1 MGEQKFWIEDN
12 SFYTEIMRKIAQLSS
27 NTYLLI
33 TDLQNDITYVPKTTA
48 DTFGIEEGWYHDFY
62 HEAVAYVHPHD
73 RSEYIQEIELR
84 LKGEKLSDLL
94 FIRMGKNEHYDMM
107 GFFMDIVEKDGRS
120 YLVIVLKNENAM
132 PLIDPLTCLFGQVKF
147 EMDLKDYI
155 KNERKVTILEIE
167 LDHISDINILYG
179 TNYSDQIQQEIAMRF
194 IYMMDSETAVY
205 RMNSTNFAFILRDVG
220 RNEAEAFMERIKTE
234 LDGNISIGGHYFEFK
249 IYTGGLI
256 LENYEGDTSIVQS
269 KLEYTLEKA
278 RERRSTEVLFFNDL
292 VRTNSGVDLDLMKVI
307 HQSVLNQCEGF
318 YVEYQ
323 PVVTSKDGTIVGAE
337 ALVRWK
343 REPYGVVSPGMFIDW
358 LENDPSMYELGNFVL
373 ETALR
378 DGLKFLAAN
387 PRFFVNV
394 NVSAKQLER
403 KSFCKVVLKLLDD
416 VQYPANHL
424 CLEITERCGSL
435 PQSVIKETVL
445 FLKKFGIKFAI
456 DDYGTGS
463 ASSSM
468 ALNLPV
474 DEIKIDMSFIRDII
488 ENKKKQ
494 RMVQSIVDFA
504 NAVHVKTCLEGVA
517 DEKLEGY
524 LRSYGASWFQGYY
537 YSKSVS
543 AEDLIKMIYLR

>member
-249 IYTGGLI
+249 IYAGGLI
-256 LENYEGDTSIVQS
+256 LDNYQGETSIVQS

-278 RERRSTEVLFFNDL
+278 REKRSTEVLFFNDL
-292 VRTNSGVDLDLMKVI
+292 VCTNSGANLDLMKVI

>member
-1 MGEQKFWIEDN
+1 MGEQNFWIEDN
-12 SFYTEIMRKIAQLSS
+12 DFYTEIVSKVADLSL

-48 DTFGIEEGWYHDFY
+48 DFLGIEEDWYHDFY
-62 HEAVAYVHPHD
+62 RKAVAYVHPYD
-73 RSEYIQEIELR
+73 RPEYMQEIELR

-94 FIRMGKNEHYDMM
+94 FIRMGKNEHYDML

-132 PLIDPLTCLFGQVKF
+132 PMIDPLTCLFGQTKF
-147 EMDLKDYI
+147 EMDLKEYI
-155 KNERKVTILEIE
+155 KNERKVAILEIE

-179 TNYSDQIQQEIAMRF
+179 ANYSDQIQQEIALRF

-220 RNEAEAFMERIKTE
+220 RSEAEAFMERIKAE

-249 IYTGGLI
+249 IYAGGLI
-256 LENYEGDTSIVQS
+256 MDNYQGETSIVQS

-292 VRTNSGVDLDLMKVI
+292 VRTNSGANLELMKVI

-378 DGLKFLAAN
+378 DGLKFLAVN

-416 VQYPANHL
+416 VKYPADHL

-524 LRSYGASWFQGYY
+524 LRTYGASWFQGYY

-543 AEDLIKMIYLR
+543 AEDLIKMIYLL

>member
-1 MGEQKFWIEDN
+1 MSEQDFWIEDN
-12 SFYTEIMRKIAQLSS
+12 DFYTEIIGKVADLSL

-48 DTFGIEEGWYHDFY
+48 DFLGIEEDWYHDFY
-62 HEAVAYVHPHD
+62 RKAVAYVHPYD
-73 RSEYIQEIELR
+73 RPEYMQEIELR

-94 FIRMGKNEHYDMM
+94 FIRMGKNEHYDML

-132 PLIDPLTCLFGQVKF
+132 PMIDPLTCLFGQTKF
-147 EMDLKDYI
+147 EMDLKEYI
-155 KNERKVTILEIE
+155 KNERKVAILEIE

-179 TNYSDQIQQEIAMRF
+179 ANYSDQIQQEIALRF

-220 RNEAEAFMERIKTE
+220 RSEAEAFMERIKAE

-249 IYTGGLI
+249 IYAGGLI
-256 LENYEGDTSIVQS
+256 MDNYQGETSIVQS

-278 RERRSTEVLFFNDL
+278 CERRSTEVLFFNDL
-292 VRTNSGVDLDLMKVI
+292 VRTNSGANLDLMKVI

-323 PVVTSKDGTIVGAE
+323 PVVTSKDGTLVGAE

-378 DGLKFLAAN
+378 DGLKFLAVN

-416 VQYPANHL
+416 VKYPADHL

-504 NAVHVKTCLEGVA
+504 NAVHVKTCIEGVA

-524 LRSYGASWFQGYY
+524 LRTYGASWFQGYY

>member
-256 LENYEGDTSIVQS
+256 LENYDGDTSIVQS

-292 VRTNSGVDLDLMKVI
+292 VCTNSGANLDLMKVI

>member
-1 MGEQKFWIEDN
+1 MGEQNFWIEDN
-12 SFYTEIMRKIAQLSS
+12 DFYTEIVSKVADLSL

-48 DTFGIEEGWYHDFY
+48 DFLGIEEDWYHDFY
-62 HEAVAYVHPHD
+62 RKAVAYVHPYD
-73 RSEYIQEIELR
+73 RPEYMQEIELR

-94 FIRMGKNEHYDMM
+94 FIRMGKNEHYDML

-132 PLIDPLTCLFGQVKF
+132 PMIDPLTCLFGQTKF
-147 EMDLKDYI
+147 EMDLKEYI
-155 KNERKVTILEIE
+155 KNERKVAILEIE

-179 TNYSDQIQQEIAMRF
+179 ANYSDQIQQEIALRF

-220 RNEAEAFMERIKTE
+220 RSEAEAFMERIKAE

-249 IYTGGLI
+249 IYAGGLI
-256 LENYEGDTSIVQS
+256 MDNYQGETSIVQS

-292 VRTNSGVDLDLMKVI
+292 VRTNSGANLELMKVI

-323 PVVTSKDGTIVGAE
+323 PVVTSKDGTLVGAE

-378 DGLKFLAAN
+378 DGLKFLAVN

-416 VQYPANHL
+416 VKYPADHL

-504 NAVHVKTCLEGVA
+504 NAVHVKTCIEGVA

-524 LRSYGASWFQGYY
+524 LRTYGASWFQGDY

>member
-1 MGEQKFWIEDN
+1 MGEQNFWIEDN
-12 SFYTEIMRKIAQLSS
+12 DFYTEIVSKVADLSL

-48 DTFGIEEGWYHDFY
+48 DFLGIEEDWYHDFY
-62 HEAVAYVHPHD
+62 RKAVAYVHPYD
-73 RSEYIQEIELR
+73 RPEYMQEIELR

-94 FIRMGKNEHYDMM
+94 FIRMGKNEHYDML

-132 PLIDPLTCLFGQVKF
+132 PMIDPLTCLFGQTKF
-147 EMDLKDYI
+147 EMDLKEYI
-155 KNERKVTILEIE
+155 KNERKVAILEIE

-179 TNYSDQIQQEIAMRF
+179 ANYSDQIQQEIALRF

-220 RNEAEAFMERIKTE
+220 RSEAEAFMERIKAE

-249 IYTGGLI
+249 IYAGGLI
-256 LENYEGDTSIVQS
+256 MDNYQGETSIVQS

-278 RERRSTEVLFFNDL
+278 CERRSTEVLFFNDL
-292 VRTNSGVDLDLMKVI
+292 VRTNSGANLDLMKVI

-323 PVVTSKDGTIVGAE
+323 PVVTSKDGTLVGAE

-378 DGLKFLAAN
+378 DGLKFLAVN

-416 VQYPANHL
+416 VKYPADHL

-504 NAVHVKTCLEGVA
+504 NAVHVKTCIEGVA
-517 DEKLEGY
+517 DEKMEGY
-524 LRSYGASWFQGYY
+524 LRTYGASWFQGYY

-543 AEDLIKMIYLR
+543 AEDLIKMIYLQ

>member
-12 SFYTEIMRKIAQLSS
+12 SFYTEITRKIAQLSS

-220 RNEAEAFMERIKTE
+220 RNEAEAFMERIKKE

-249 IYTGGLI
+249 IYAGGLI
-256 LENYEGDTSIVQS
+256 LDNYQGETSIVQS

-278 RERRSTEVLFFNDL
+278 REKRSTEVLFFNDL
-292 VRTNSGVDLDLMKVI
+292 VCTNSGANLDLMKVI

>member
-1 MGEQKFWIEDN
+1 MGEQNFWIEDN
-12 SFYTEIMRKIAQLSS
+12 DFYTEIVSKVADLSL

-48 DTFGIEEGWYHDFY
+48 DFLGIEEDWYHDFY
-62 HEAVAYVHPHD
+62 RKAVAYVHPYD
-73 RSEYIQEIELR
+73 RPEYMQEIELR

-94 FIRMGKNEHYDMM
+94 FIRMGKNEHYDML
-107 GFFMDIVEKDGRS
+107 GFFMDIVEKNGRS

-132 PLIDPLTCLFGQVKF
+132 PLIDPLTCLFGQTKF
-147 EMDLKDYI
+147 EMDLKEYI
-155 KNERKVTILEIE
+155 KNERKMAILEIE

-179 TNYSDQIQQEIAMRF
+179 ANYSDQIQQEIALRF

-220 RNEAEAFMERIKTE
+220 RSEAEAFMERIKAE

-249 IYTGGLI
+249 IYAGGLI
-256 LENYEGDTSIVQS
+256 MDNYQGETSIVQS

-292 VRTNSGVDLDLMKVI
+292 VRTNSGANLELMKVI

-378 DGLKFLAAN
+378 DGLKFLAVN

-416 VQYPANHL
+416 VQYPADHL

-504 NAVHVKTCLEGVA
+504 NAVHVKTCIEGVA

-524 LRSYGASWFQGYY
+524 LRTYGASWFQGYY

-543 AEDLIKMIYLR
+543 AEDLIKMIYLQ

>member
-1 MGEQKFWIEDN
+1 MGEQNFWIEDN
-12 SFYTEIMRKIAQLSS
+12 DFYTEIIGKVADLSS

-33 TDLQNDITYVPKTTA
+33 TDLQNDVTYVPKTTA
-48 DTFGIEEGWYHDFY
+48 DFLGIEEDWYHDFY
-62 HEAVAYVHPHD
+62 RKAVAYVHPYD
-73 RSEYIQEIELR
+73 RPEYTQEIELR

-94 FIRMGKNEHYDMM
+94 FIRMGKNENYDLV
-107 GFFMDIVEKDGRS
+107 GFFMDIVEKNGRS

-132 PLIDPLTCLFGQVKF
+132 PLIDPLTCLFGQTKF
-147 EMDLKDYI
+147 EMDLKEYI
-155 KNERKVTILEIE
+155 KNERKVAILEIE

-179 TNYSDQIQQEIAMRF
+179 ANYSDQIQQEIALRF

-220 RNEAEAFMERIKTE
+220 RSEAEAFMERIKAE

-249 IYTGGLI
+249 IYAGGLI
-256 LENYEGDTSIVQS
+256 LDNYQGETSIVQS

-278 RERRSTEVLFFNDL
+278 HERRSTEVLFFNDL
-292 VRTNSGVDLDLMKVI
+292 VRTNSGASLDLMKVI

-378 DGLKFLAAN
+378 DGLKFLAVN
-387 PRFFVNV
+387 PRFFINV

-403 KSFCKVVLKLLDD
+403 QSFCKVVLKLLDD
-416 VQYPANHL
+416 IQYPADHL

-524 LRSYGASWFQGYY
+524 LRTYGASWFQGYY

>member
-1 MGEQKFWIEDN
+1 MGEQNFWIEDN
-12 SFYTEIMRKIAQLSS
+12 DFYTEIVSKVADLSL

-48 DTFGIEEGWYHDFY
+48 DFLGIEEDWYHDFY
-62 HEAVAYVHPHD
+62 RKAVAYVHPYD
-73 RSEYIQEIELR
+73 RPEYMQEIELR

-94 FIRMGKNEHYDMM
+94 FIRMGKNEHYDML

-132 PLIDPLTCLFGQVKF
+132 PMIDPLTCLFGQTKF
-147 EMDLKDYI
+147 EMDLKEYI
-155 KNERKVTILEIE
+155 KNERKVAILEIE

-179 TNYSDQIQQEIAMRF
+179 ANYSDQIQQEIALRF

-220 RNEAEAFMERIKTE
+220 RSEAEAFMERIKAE

-249 IYTGGLI
+249 IYAGGLI
-256 LENYEGDTSIVQS
+256 MDNYQGETSIVQS

-278 RERRSTEVLFFNDL
+278 CERRSTEVLFFNDL
-292 VRTNSGVDLDLMKVI
+292 VRTNSGANLDLMKVI

-323 PVVTSKDGTIVGAE
+323 PVVTSKDGTLVGAE

-378 DGLKFLAAN
+378 DGLKFLAVN

-416 VQYPANHL
+416 VKYPADHL

-456 DDYGTGS
+456 DD
-463 ASSSM
+463 
-468 ALNLPV
+468 PQV
-474 DEIKIDMSFIRDII
+474 W
-488 ENKKKQ
+488 
-494 RMVQSIVDFA
+494 
-504 NAVHVKTCLEGVA
+504 H
-517 DEKLEGY
+517 
-524 LRSYGASWFQGYY
+524 
-537 YSKSVS
+537 
-543 AEDLIKMIYLR
+543 

>member
-12 SFYTEIMRKIAQLSS
+12 SFYTEITRKIAQLSS

-155 KNERKVTILEIE
+155 KNKRKVTILEIE

-220 RNEAEAFMERIKTE
+220 RSESEAFMERIKAE
-234 LDGNISIGGHYFEFK
+234 LDGNICIGGHYFEFK

-278 RERRSTEVLFFNDL
+278 RERRSTEVLFFNDW
-292 VRTNSGVDLDLMKVI
+292 
-307 HQSVLNQCEGF
+307 C
-318 YVEYQ
+318 
-323 PVVTSKDGTIVGAE
+323 
-337 ALVRWK
+337 
-343 REPYGVVSPGMFIDW
+343 
-358 LENDPSMYELGNFVL
+358 
-373 ETALR
+373 
-378 DGLKFLAAN
+378 
-387 PRFFVNV
+387 
-394 NVSAKQLER
+394 
-403 KSFCKVVLKLLDD
+403 
-416 VQYPANHL
+416 
-424 CLEITERCGSL
+424 
-435 PQSVIKETVL
+435 
-445 FLKKFGIKFAI
+445 
-456 DDYGTGS
+456 
-463 ASSSM
+463 
-468 ALNLPV
+468 
-474 DEIKIDMSFIRDII
+474 
-488 ENKKKQ
+488 
-494 RMVQSIVDFA
+494 
-504 NAVHVKTCLEGVA
+504 
-517 DEKLEGY
+517 
-524 LRSYGASWFQGYY
+524 
-537 YSKSVS
+537 
-543 AEDLIKMIYLR
+543 

>member
-12 SFYTEIMRKIAQLSS
+12 SFYTEITRKIAQLSS

-249 IYTGGLI
+249 IYAGGLI
-256 LENYEGDTSIVQS
+256 LDNYQGETSIVQS

-278 RERRSTEVLFFNDL
+278 REKRSTEILFFNDL
-292 VRTNSGVDLDLMKVI
+292 VCTNSGANLDLMKVI

>member
-84 LKGEKLSDLL
+84 LKGEKLSDLF

-292 VRTNSGVDLDLMKVI
+292 VCTNSGANLDLMKVI

-416 VQYPANHL
+416 VKYPANHL

>member
-292 VRTNSGVDLDLMKVI
+292 VCTNSGANLDLMKVI

-343 REPYGVVSPGMFIDW
+343 RELYGVVSPGMFIDW

>member
-1 MGEQKFWIEDN
+1 MGEQNFWIEDN
-12 SFYTEIMRKIAQLSS
+12 DFYTEIVSKVADLSL

-48 DTFGIEEGWYHDFY
+48 DFLGIEEDWYHDFY
-62 HEAVAYVHPHD
+62 RKAVAYVHPYD
-73 RSEYIQEIELR
+73 RPEYMQEIELR

-94 FIRMGKNEHYDMM
+94 FIRMGKNEHYDML

-132 PLIDPLTCLFGQVKF
+132 PMIDPLTCLFGQTKF
-147 EMDLKDYI
+147 EMDLKEYI
-155 KNERKVTILEIE
+155 KNERKVAILEIE

-179 TNYSDQIQQEIAMRF
+179 ANYSDQIQQEIALRF

-220 RNEAEAFMERIKTE
+220 RSEAEAFMERIKAE

-249 IYTGGLI
+249 IYAGGLI
-256 LENYEGDTSIVQS
+256 MDNYQGETSIVQS

-278 RERRSTEVLFFNDL
+278 CERRSTEVLFFNDL
-292 VRTNSGVDLDLMKVI
+292 VRTNSGANLDLMKVI

-378 DGLKFLAAN
+378 DGLKFLAVN

-416 VQYPANHL
+416 VKYPADHL

-504 NAVHVKTCLEGVA
+504 NAVHVKTCIEGVA

-524 LRSYGASWFQGYY
+524 LRTYGASWFQGYY

>member
-1 MGEQKFWIEDN
+1 MGEQNFWIEDN
-12 SFYTEIMRKIAQLSS
+12 DFYTEIVSKVADLSL

-48 DTFGIEEGWYHDFY
+48 DFLGIEEDWYHDFY
-62 HEAVAYVHPHD
+62 RKAVAYVHPYD
-73 RSEYIQEIELR
+73 RPEYMQEIELR

-94 FIRMGKNEHYDMM
+94 FIRMGKNEHYDML

-132 PLIDPLTCLFGQVKF
+132 PMIDPLTCLFGQTKF
-147 EMDLKDYI
+147 EMDLKEYI
-155 KNERKVTILEIE
+155 KNERKVAILEIE

-179 TNYSDQIQQEIAMRF
+179 ANYSDQIQQEIALRF

-220 RNEAEAFMERIKTE
+220 RSEAEAFMERIKAE

-249 IYTGGLI
+249 IYAGGLI
-256 LENYEGDTSIVQS
+256 MDNYQGETSIVQS

-292 VRTNSGVDLDLMKVI
+292 VRTNSGANLELMKVI

-378 DGLKFLAAN
+378 DGLKFLAVN

-416 VQYPANHL
+416 VQYPADHL

-524 LRSYGASWFQGYY
+524 LRTYGASWFQGYY

>member
-1 MGEQKFWIEDN
+1 MGEQNFWIEDN
-12 SFYTEIMRKIAQLSS
+12 DFYTEIVSKVADLSL

-48 DTFGIEEGWYHDFY
+48 DFLGIEEDWYHDFY
-62 HEAVAYVHPHD
+62 RKAVAYVHPYD
-73 RSEYIQEIELR
+73 RPEYMQEIELR

-94 FIRMGKNEHYDMM
+94 FIRMGKNEHYDML

-132 PLIDPLTCLFGQVKF
+132 PMIDPLTCLFGQTKF
-147 EMDLKDYI
+147 EMDLKEYI
-155 KNERKVTILEIE
+155 KNERKVAILEIE

-179 TNYSDQIQQEIAMRF
+179 ANYSDQIQQEIALRF

-220 RNEAEAFMERIKTE
+220 RSEAEAFMERIKAE

-249 IYTGGLI
+249 IYAGGLI
-256 LENYEGDTSIVQS
+256 MDNYQGETSIVQS

-278 RERRSTEVLFFNDL
+278 CERRSTEVLFFNDL
-292 VRTNSGVDLDLMKVI
+292 VRTNSGANLDLMKVI

-323 PVVTSKDGTIVGAE
+323 PVVTSKDGTLVGAE

-378 DGLKFLAAN
+378 DGLKFLAVN

-416 VQYPANHL
+416 VKYPADHL

-504 NAVHVKTCLEGVA
+504 NAVHVKTCIEGVA

-524 LRSYGASWFQGYY
+524 LRTYGASWFQGDY

>member
-220 RNEAEAFMERIKTE
+220 RSESEAFMERIKAE
-234 LDGNISIGGHYFEFK
+234 LDGNICIGGHYFEFK

-292 VRTNSGVDLDLMKVI
+292 VCTNSGANLDLMKVI